1 MKNFLGFLAL
11 LLAVPLSAQAQE
23 NPRAETGA
31 EAETARASI
40 IIAQGREIPRAEAF
54 GRYSYLRLDA
64 NLNDDRDL
72 NGFTTSFTYNFN
84 QFIGVT
90 GEFSGHYGDASGAG
104 ASADLNQ
111 YLFLFGPKFAF
122 RGNSRVTPFAHVLP
136 GVVRFNVDF
145 GPNDFTTTQ
154 FAMAAGGGL
163 DFNLTERLALR
174 VAQADYLLTRLGQ
187 STQNNLRVSTGFVL
201 KF

>member
-1 MKNFLGFLAL
+1 MKQLLSFLAL
-11 LLAVPLSAQAQE
+11 LLAVPLFARAQE
-23 NPRAETGA
+23 KPRAETSP
-31 EAETARASI
+31 EAATGRASI
-40 IIAQGREIPRAEAF
+40 VIAQGREIPRAEAF
-54 GRYSYLRLDA
+54 GGYSYLRLDA
-64 NLNDDRDL
+64 NLNNDRDL
-72 NGFTTSFTYNFN
+72 NGFNASFTYNFN
-84 QFIGVT
+84 QFLGVT
-90 GEFSGHYGDASGAG
+90 GEVSGHYGDGSEAG

-122 RGNSRVTPFAHVLP
+122 RGNSRVTPFAHILP

-145 GPNDFTTTQ
+145 GLNDFTTTQ
-154 FAMAAGGGL
+154 FAVAAGGGL

>member
-1 MKNFLGFLAL
+1 MKQLLGFLAL
-11 LLAVPLSAQAQE
+11 LLAVPLFVQAQE
-23 NPRAETGA
+23 NPSAETRDQAG
-31 EAETARASI
+31 TARASI
-40 IIAQGREIPRAEAF
+40 VIARGREIPRAESF
-54 GRYSYLRLDA
+54 GGYSYLRLDA
-64 NLNDDRDL
+64 NLNSDRDL
-72 NGFTTSFTYNFN
+72 NGFNSSFTYNFN
-84 QFIGVT
+84 QFVGVT
-90 GEFSGHYGDASGAG
+90 GEVSGHYGDASGAG

-122 RGNSRVTPFAHVLP
+122 RGNNRVTPFAHILP

-145 GPNDFTTTQ
+145 GSNDFTTTQ

-163 DFNLTERLALR
+163 DFNITERVAFR

>member
-1 MKNFLGFLAL
+1 
-11 LLAVPLSAQAQE
+11 
-23 NPRAETGA
+23 
-31 EAETARASI
+31 
-40 IIAQGREIPRAEAF
+40 
-54 GRYSYLRLDA
+54 
-64 NLNDDRDL
+64 
-72 NGFTTSFTYNFN
+72 
-84 QFIGVT
+84 
-90 GEFSGHYGDASGAG
+90 
-104 ASADLNQ
+104 
-111 YLFLFGPKFAF
+111 
-122 RGNSRVTPFAHVLP
+122 VTPFAHVLP